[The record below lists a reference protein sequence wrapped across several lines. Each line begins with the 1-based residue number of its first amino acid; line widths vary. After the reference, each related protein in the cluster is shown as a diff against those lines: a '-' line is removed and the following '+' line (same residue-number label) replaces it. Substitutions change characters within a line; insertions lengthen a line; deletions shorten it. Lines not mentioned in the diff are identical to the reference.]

1 MASTLISPGYSEQS
15 TMLTSWNTE
24 EVFLDGDHYF
34 DRILKDIQSAKS
46 SITIEVYMFNDDLLG
61 REVAHHLIAAHARG
75 VKVEVIVDGMGS
87 HRFFDF
93 LYGEFLKNHLAVKV
107 YNPLPFVHPYYG
119 QLTFTKKIYWLINR
133 LIKLN
138 KRDHRKIFTIDETIM
153 YVGSFNVTVEHTLKS
168 DHKPWKDMGV
178 RVTGDQ
184 VKFAVLNFKKNW
196 KITDFYQ
203 YRKKIRSLKLPSWRF
218 SPLRLNNTLFMRRY
232 FNKNFNQRIF
242 KSKKRIW
249 LMTPYFIPERK
260 LVMGLARAAKRGVDV
275 RLLIASKTDVELFRT
290 LQYFYYPFL
299 IKSGVKVFQYTD
311 TVLHAKN
318 YIIDEWVTVGSSNLN
333 HRSLMHDLEVDLA
346 IQDKVNLKMI
356 EDHFE
361 SSVKN
366 LEALSFES
374 LRQRSLWDKIM
385 SGMYFIFR
393 YWF

>member
-1 MASTLISPGYSEQS
+1 
-15 TMLTSWNTE
+15 
-24 EVFLDGDHYF
+24 
-34 DRILKDIQSAKS
+34 
-46 SITIEVYMFNDDLLG
+46 
-61 REVAHHLIAAHARG
+61 
-75 VKVEVIVDGMGS
+75 
-87 HRFFDF
+87 
-93 LYGEFLKNHLAVKV
+93 
-107 YNPLPFVHPYYG
+107 
-119 QLTFTKKIYWLINR
+119 
-133 LIKLN
+133 
-138 KRDHRKIFTIDETIM
+138 
-153 YVGSFNVTVEHTLKS
+153 
-168 DHKPWKDMGV
+168 
-178 RVTGDQ
+178 
-184 VKFAVLNFKKNW
+184 
-196 KITDFYQ
+196 
-203 YRKKIRSLKLPSWRF
+203 
-218 SPLRLNNTLFMRRY
+218 
-232 FNKNFNQRIF
+232 
-242 KSKKRIW
+242 
-249 LMTPYFIPERK
+249 MTPYFIPERK
-260 LVMGLARAAKRGVDV
+260 LVMALARAAKRGVDV

-374 LRQRSLWDKIM
+374 LSQRSLWDKIM